1 MYEQTTSKTTRV
13 SDVNGNDTHD
23 QDDQQK
29 YGVGMLVEE
38 NDDGFVHVLQVYIY
52 IYIYID
58 IYVWAL

>member
-1 MYEQTTSKTTRV
+1 V